1 MQPLMVDPTPPVR
14 RSLPAVGFALV
25 ASVGAA
31 LLVVV
36 AFRAPLSGS
45 RSLHIRTHQSAAPS
59 TLRLRH
65 QPALLSRKPRG
76 SMTLG
81 SLPTPAGRFDEDAPP
96 PSYGVAGGPV
106 VFVAMA
112 AMASVAGLWTASSR
126 ILSPFHSLA
135 SASTMDAG
143 AEAESKMV
151 PIDEIEAFGPSGVL
165 VAGMGQD
172 QAALVREI
180 AGEALATETPPP
192 LVWLRSED
200 DTQTLETVLAE
211 LQERADQVPAAPFEV
226 ARPFVLFSGFTP
238 TQVQEAV
245 NLMAR
250 SGIPIPM
257 MAMAVPRAMAK
268 PMRRLVSEI
277 QSDFESTILEPMPE
291 MLG

>member
-25 ASVGAA
+25 AGVGAA

-36 AFRAPLSGS
+36 AFGAPLSGS
-45 RSLHIRTHQSAAPS
+45 RSLHVRTHQSSIAPS
-59 TLRLRH
+59 TLWH
-65 QPALLSRKPRG
+65 QPALLSRNPRE

-81 SLPTPAGRFDEDAPP
+81 SLPTHAGRFDEDAPP

-135 SASTMDAG
+135 SASTMDAS

-151 PIDEIEAFGPSGVL
+151 PIDEIEAFGPAGVL
-165 VAGMGQD
+165 IAGMGED

-180 AGEALATETPPP
+180 ASEALATETPPP